1 MKTELAVAAGA
12 IHGLSLAVSYG
23 GPVFAKVGLRRALR
37 KASTKQERR
46 AIMQTAWSQFSKV
59 NVPAHVG
66 FTGSWLILRT
76 LLGQVRLDNSTKSL
90 LMVKDALIAGALV
103 TGVAATVNGH
113 ALKRAQRAAGS
124 TTKTPEAD
132 KPTTNKDKPN
142 QKAGRTTAAKQYK
155 KLLRLERAL
164 GRANMALVAG
174 SIMISP
180 AIGMGI
186 LRSQRRGLLGRL
198 FNR

>member
-1 MKTELAVAAGA
+1 MKSLAIAAGA
-12 IHGLSLAVSYG
+12 IHGLSLSIAYG
-23 GPVFAKVGLRRALR
+23 GPMFAKVGLRRALR
-37 KASTKQERR
+37 RMGSKDERR
-46 AIMQTAWSQFSKV
+46 AAMQTAWSEFSKV

-66 FTGSWLILRT
+66 FTASWMILRA
-76 LLGQVRLDNSTKSL
+76 LLRQVKLDDSTKNL
-90 LMVKDALIAGALV
+90 LLVKDALIAGALV

-124 TTKTPEAD
+124 TTKTLEAD
-132 KPTTNKDKPN
+132 KPTAKDKPN
-142 QKAGRTTAAKQYK
+142 PKAGRTTAAKQYK